1 MNNKLTRTTVLLDN
15 DLVKLAKMKAASE
28 GLTLSKLV
36 TKLIAT
42 HLKEVGVKEL
52 IGTITTSKAVID
64 SVEIPKKVKGYVLGH
79 P

>member
-1 MNNKLTRTTVLLDN
+1 MNNKLTRTTILLDK

-36 TKLIAT
+36 TKLITT
-42 HLKEVGVKEL
+42 HLKNGGVKEL
-52 IGTITTSKAVID
+52 IGTINTSKVVID
-64 SVEIPKKVKGYVLGH
+64 SAVKAKDKGFIHGH

>member
-1 MNNKLTRTTVLLDN
+1 MNNKLTRTTILLDK

-36 TKLIAT
+36 TKLIIT
-42 HLKEVGVKEL
+42 HLKEGGVKDL
-52 IGTITTSKAVID
+52 IGTITNSKVIID
-64 SVEIPKKVKGYVLGH
+64 SAANSKNDKRFILGH